1 MLDIV
6 LVQCPG
12 NQVFSTCAS
21 CDVTCE
27 ERFVPKICTA
37 ECRVQC
43 TCPFDTPYLNGDM
56 CVTAEEC
63 PTPSK

>member
-1 MLDIV
+1 LILF

-21 CDVTCE
+21 CNVTCE
-27 ERFVPKICTA
+27 EKFTPFICTLE

-43 TCPFDTPYLNGDM
+43 TCPFDAPYLNGDM

-63 PTPSK
+63 PSPSK